1 MPMILLTQE
10 RGDPV
15 LINSDRIV
23 HATRIS
29 SSPQDVSNIMMG
41 DTTLTVRETLEQI
54 RDIIKK
60 GS

>member
-1 MPMILLTQE
+1 MPMILLKQE

-29 SSPQDVSNIMMG
+29 SSPQDVTNIMMG

-54 RDIIKK
+54 RDIIQK